1 MSEFMERH
9 STARLVGSPP
19 GYVGYDEGGQLTEA
33 VRRRPYSVV
42 LFDEI
47 EKAHPEVFNMLLQIL
62 EDGRLSDAK
71 GKAVNFSNT
80 IVIMTSNLGVSNLKA
95 NMSLGFQ
102 PAIPDERTT
111 DAEHAKMRDVIM
123 DELKRSFRPEF
134 LNRVDAVVVFERL
147 SHEQMRQ
154 IVDLMLDRVGKQL
167 EVQALG
173 FEVSD
178 EAKDKIVEEG
188 FDKVYG
194 ARPLRRVIQRVIE
207 DPLSEELLRLKHGPG
222 DTVVVDLT
230 EGEVKMSL
238 VNKGPKREKKEK
250 AEAAAGAAPAE

>member
-1 MSEFMERH
+1 
-9 STARLVGSPP
+9 
-19 GYVGYDEGGQLTEA
+19 
-33 VRRRPYSVV
+33 VV

-80 IVIMTSNLGVSNLKA
+80 IVIMTSNLGVANLKA

-102 PAIPDERTT
+102 PAIPDERTS
-111 DAEHAKMRDVIM
+111 DHEHGKMRDAIM
-123 DELKRSFRPEF
+123 EELKRAFRPEF
-134 LNRVDAVVVFERL
+134 LNRVDAVVVFQRL
-147 SHEQMRQ
+147 DQGQMRQ
-154 IVDLMLDRVGKQL
+154 IVDLMLAKVAVHLAAQELSFTVTD
-167 EVQALG
+167 A
-173 FEVSD
+173 
-178 EAKDKIVEEG
+178 AKDKIVEEG

-230 EGEVKMSL
+230 DGEVKMSL
-238 VNKGPKREKKEK
+238 VNKGAKREKKEK